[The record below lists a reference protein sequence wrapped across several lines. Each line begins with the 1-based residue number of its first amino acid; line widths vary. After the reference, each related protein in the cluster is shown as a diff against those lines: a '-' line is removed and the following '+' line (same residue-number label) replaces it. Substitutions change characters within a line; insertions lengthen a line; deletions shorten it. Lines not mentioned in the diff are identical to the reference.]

1 MEGGDML
8 KIRITEGQLVKLEK
22 GWDLQD
28 HPDEQEMTIVYEK
41 ANIHP
46 LYPCC
51 GCALENM
58 PNLCT
63 MMICHI
69 GYQYHEKKEK

>member
-1 MEGGDML
+1 ML
-8 KIRITEGQLVKLEK
+8 RITIEPGETIRLE
-22 GWDLQD
+22 
-28 HPDEQEMTIVYEK
+28 EQEMTIVYEK

-51 GCALENM
+51 GCALVDK

-63 MMICHI
+63 MMSCHR
-69 GYQYHEKKEK
+69 GYQYHEKMDN